1 MSDLK
6 NIKEVE
12 YSSIMKQSYIDY
24 AMSVALSRA
33 LPDVRDSL
41 KPVQRRI
48 LWAMHELK
56 AYPNTPHRK
65 LARIVGDTMGKY
77 HAHSDASIEGSAVFL
92 AQAWNSNY
100 PLLDGHGNFGSIDG
114 DPAAASR
121 YIEARL
127 SKISLEML
135 RDVDCNTVDMV
146 PNFDNTE
153 FEPVVLPARYP
164 NLLVNGSQ
172 GIAVGMASNIPP
184 HNLGESIDGC
194 IAMLDA
200 QMNNSDV
207 SNDDLLEIIKGPDFP
222 TGAVILGNSYKD
234 VYRTGKG
241 KIEMECVYH
250 IEPNGKNKENIVIE
264 EIPFRVNK
272 RDLIIAIA
280 DRVKDTKMDVT
291 DIRDESSREGIRIV
305 IELKKGAIADII
317 INDLKKHTQLR
328 SNFNANM
335 LCIVDGR
342 PKCIDLHDIIMYYL
356 KHQEEIVSRRTKYE
370 LDKAMARIHIVEG
383 LLKAIE
389 HIDEII
395 ALIKAAD
402 DAEGAR
408 ASLMEKFGFSEIQ
421 AQYIVEMK
429 LRSLA
434 GLETQKLKDEMDA
447 LNKKI
452 ANCNKILGSRK
463 ELLKL
468 IKKELLEIKKKHA
481 TPRKTEHVMDYSD
494 ITMEDIIS
502 NDEVIII
509 RSAMGYIKRIRP
521 EQFRAQ
527 KKGGM
532 GSKGIATIENDYI
545 TDIIR
550 TTAHAPIMFFT
561 SAGRGY
567 MMKAYQIPESN
578 KNTRGTAL
586 VSLLKLPANE
596 TITNVAS
603 YSMTENDFLMIATK
617 NGMVKRI
624 DVSTLPDKIRST
636 GLILTNLNEGD
647 EVRSVAIVKENDNVM
662 LVTKDGQCLC
672 YPVSNVRPMGRTAAG
687 VHGMKLNPGDE
698 VVNMQPQQKDHSV
711 IIVTEKAY
719 AKRIDS
725 TQFKEFKTRNGKG
738 QRAIQAAKMVQTGK
752 IISVMNVDNE
762 EADLVLITDSGK
774 VLRTPVAKIPVYSRV
789 ARGVRTMKLP
799 DGVSVADATQI
810 DKAKEEDVA
819 LFDDELITNAHEEL
833 GTDE

>member
-1 MSDLK
+1 MAQWFNASPK
-6 NIKEVE
+6 
-12 YSSIMKQSYIDY
+12 
-24 AMSVALSRA
+24 AAL
-33 LPDVRDSL
+33 
-41 KPVQRRI
+41 I
-48 LWAMHELK
+48 
-56 AYPNTPHRK
+56 
-65 LARIVGDTMGKY
+65 
-77 HAHSDASIEGSAVFL
+77 
-92 AQAWNSNY
+92 
-100 PLLDGHGNFGSIDG
+100 DGHGNYGSLDG
-114 DPAAASR
+114 DPAAAAR

-153 FEPVVLPARYP
+153 VEPVVLPSRFP
-164 NLLVNGSQ
+164 NLLVNGTQ

-194 IAMLDA
+194 VAMLDA

-207 SNDDLLEIIKGPDFP
+207 TNDDLLEIIQGPDFP
-222 TGAVILGNSYKD
+222 TGAVILGNSYKE

-250 IEPNGKNKENIVIE
+250 IEPNGKNKENIVID

-272 RDLIIAIA
+272 RDLVIAIA
-280 DRVKDTKMDVT
+280 ERVKNTKMDVT
-291 DIRDESSREGIRIV
+291 DVRDESSREGIRIV
-305 IELKKGAIADII
+305 IELKKGAIADMI

-328 SNFNANM
+328 ANFNANM

-342 PKCIDLHDIIMYYL
+342 PKCLDLHDIIMYYL
-356 KHQEEIVSRRTKYE
+356 QHQENIVSRRTQYE

-402 DAEGAR
+402 DAESAR
-408 ASLMEKFGFSEIQ
+408 ASLITTFGFTEIQ

-494 ITMEDIIS
+494 ITMEDIIA

-624 DVSTLPDKIRST
+624 DVATLPDKIRST

-647 EVRSVAIVKENDNVM
+647 EVRSVAIVKEDDNVM

-738 QRAIQAAKMVQTGK
+738 QRAIQAAKMTQTGK

-762 EADLVLITDSGK
+762 DADLVLITDSGK

-799 DGVSVADATQI
+799 DGVNVADATQI

-833 GTDE
+833 NAEE

>member
-1 MSDLK
+1 MAQWFNASPK
-6 NIKEVE
+6 
-12 YSSIMKQSYIDY
+12 
-24 AMSVALSRA
+24 AAL
-33 LPDVRDSL
+33 
-41 KPVQRRI
+41 I
-48 LWAMHELK
+48 
-56 AYPNTPHRK
+56 
-65 LARIVGDTMGKY
+65 
-77 HAHSDASIEGSAVFL
+77 
-92 AQAWNSNY
+92 
-100 PLLDGHGNFGSIDG
+100 DGHGNYGSLDG
-114 DPAAASR
+114 DPAAAAR

-153 FEPVVLPARYP
+153 VEPVVLPSRFP
-164 NLLVNGSQ
+164 NLLVNGTQ

-194 IAMLDA
+194 VAMLDA

-207 SNDDLLEIIKGPDFP
+207 TNDDLITIIQGPDFP
-222 TGAVILGNSYKD
+222 TGAVILGNSYKE

-250 IEPNGKNKENIVIE
+250 IEPNGKNKENIVID

-272 RDLIIAIA
+272 RDLVIAIA
-280 DRVKDTKMDVT
+280 DRVKNTKMDVT
-291 DIRDESSREGIRIV
+291 DVRDESSREGIRIV
-305 IELKKGAIADII
+305 IELKKGAIADMI

-328 SNFNANM
+328 ANFNANM

-342 PKCIDLHDIIMYYL
+342 PKCLDLHDIIMYYL
-356 KHQEEIVSRRTKYE
+356 QHQENIVSRRTQYE

-402 DAEGAR
+402 DAESAR
-408 ASLMEKFGFSEIQ
+408 ASLITTFGFTEIQ

-434 GLETQKLKDEMDA
+434 GLETQKLKDEMDV

-481 TPRKTEHVMDYSD
+481 IPRKTEHVMDYSD
-494 ITMEDIIS
+494 ITMEDIIA

-509 RSAMGYIKRIRP
+509 RSAMGYIKRIGP

-624 DVSTLPDKIRST
+624 DVATLPDKIRST

-647 EVRSVAIVKENDNVM
+647 EVRSVAIVKEDDNVM

-738 QRAIQAAKMVQTGK
+738 QRAIQAAKMTQTGK

-762 EADLVLITDSGK
+762 DADLVLITDSGK

-799 DGVSVADATQI
+799 DGVNVADATQI

-833 GTDE
+833 NAEE

>member
-1 MSDLK
+1 MPETIESKYLH
-6 NIKEVE
+6 NI
-12 YSSIMKQSYIDY
+12 MGQSYINY
-24 AMSVALSRA
+24 SMSVISDRA
-33 LPDVRDSL
+33 LPDIRDGL

-56 AYPNTPHRK
+56 NYPTAPHRK
-65 LARIVGDTMGKY
+65 CARIVGDTIGKLHPHGEAAIY
-77 HAHSDASIEGSAVFL
+77 GALVYL
-92 AQAWNSNY
+92 AQPWASHRT
-100 PLLDGHGNFGSIDG
+100 LIDGHGNFGNLDG
-114 DPAAASR
+114 EGAAAMR
-121 YIEARL
+121 YTEARL
-127 SKISLEML
+127 SKLAMEML
-135 RDVDCNTVDMV
+135 RDVECDTVKII

-153 FEPVVLPARYP
+153 VEPVVLPARFP
-164 NLLVNGSQ
+164 NLLVNGTQ
-172 GIAVGMASNIPP
+172 GIAVGMASNMPP

-194 IAMLDA
+194 VAMLDA
-200 QMNNSDV
+200 QMNNSDIT
-207 SNDDLLEIIKGPDFP
+207 NDELLEYIKGPDFP

-250 IEPNGKNKENIVIE
+250 IEPNGKNKENIIID

-342 PKCIDLHDIIMYYL
+342 PKCLDLHDIIMYYL

-408 ASLMEKFGFSEIQ
+408 ASLMEKFGFTEIQ

-647 EVRSVAIVKENDNVM
+647 EVRSVAIVKEDDNVM

-762 EADLVLITDSGK
+762 DADLVLITDSGK

-799 DGVSVADATQI
+799 DGVNVADATQI

-833 GTDE
+833 SAEE

>member
-1 MSDLK
+1 METIENKLLHK
-6 NIKEVE
+6 ILG
-12 YSSIMKQSYIDY
+12 QSYIDY
-24 AMSVALSRA
+24 SMSVIQSRA
-33 LPDVRDSL
+33 LPSVEDGL
-41 KPVQRRI
+41 KPVQRRL
-48 LWAMHELK
+48 LWAMQELK
-56 AYPNTPHRK
+56 AFPNTPHRK

-77 HAHSDASIEGSAVFL
+77 HAHGDSSIEGAAVYL
-92 AQAWNSNY
+92 AQWWNMGI
-100 PLLDGHGNFGSIDG
+100 PLVDGHGNYGSRDG

-127 SKISLEML
+127 SKIALEML
-135 RDVDCNTVDMV
+135 RDVDCNTVNMV

-153 FEPVVLPARYP
+153 KEPVILPARFP
-164 NLLVNGSQ
+164 NLLVNGTQ

-194 IAMLDA
+194 VAMLDA
-200 QMNNSDV
+200 QMKDEDV
-207 SNDDLLEIIKGPDFP
+207 TNDELLEYIKGPDFP
-222 TGAVILGNSYKD
+222 TGAVILGNSYKE

-250 IEPNGKNKENIVIE
+250 IEPNGKGKENIVID

-272 RDLIIAIA
+272 KDLVEAIA
-280 DRVKDTKMDVT
+280 SRAKDTKMEIT
-291 DIRDESSREGIRIV
+291 DIRDETSREGMRIV

-342 PKCIDLHDIIMYYL
+342 PKCLDLHDIIMYYL

-370 LDKAMARIHIVEG
+370 LDKATARMHIVEG
-383 LLKAIE
+383 LLNAIA

-408 ASLMEKFGFSEIQ
+408 AALMEKFGFTEIQ

-434 GLETQKLKDEMDA
+434 GLETLKLKDELEA
-447 LNKKI
+447 LTKKV
-452 ANCNKILGSRK
+452 AGCNKILGSRK

-468 IKKELLEIKKKHA
+468 IKKELLEIKKRHA
-481 TPRKTEHVMDYSD
+481 TPRKTDHVMDYSD
-494 ITMEDIIS
+494 ITMEDIIA

-532 GSKGIATIENDYI
+532 GSKGITTIENDYI

-561 SAGRGY
+561 SSGRGY

-596 TITNVAS
+596 TITNIAS
-603 YSMTENDFLMIATK
+603 HSLTGNDFLMIATK
-617 NGMVKRI
+617 NGMIKRMAI
-624 DVSTLPDKIRST
+624 SSLPEKIRST

-647 EVRSVAIVKENDNVM
+647 EVRSVTIVTEDDNVM

-687 VHGMKLNPGDE
+687 VHGIKLNPGDE
-698 VVNMQPQQKDHSV
+698 VVSMQPQLKDHSV
-711 IIVTEKAY
+711 VIVTEKAY

-725 TQFKEFKTRNGKG
+725 AHFKEFKTRNGKG
-738 QRAIQAAKMVQTGK
+738 QRAIKANKMVQTGK

-762 EADLVLITDSGK
+762 EADLVLITDGGK
-774 VLRTPVAKIPVYSRV
+774 VLRTPIAKIPVYSRT

-799 DGVSVADATQI
+799 DGVTVADAAQI
-810 DKAKEEDVA
+810 DKAKEEDEA
-819 LFDDELITNAHEEL
+819 LFDELITNAHEEL
-833 GTDE
+833 NDVE

>member
-1 MSDLK
+1 
-6 NIKEVE
+6 
-12 YSSIMKQSYIDY
+12 
-24 AMSVALSRA
+24 
-33 LPDVRDSL
+33 
-41 KPVQRRI
+41 
-48 LWAMHELK
+48 
-56 AYPNTPHRK
+56 
-65 LARIVGDTMGKY
+65 MG
-77 HAHSDASIEGSAVFL
+77 I
-92 AQAWNSNY
+92 
-100 PLLDGHGNFGSIDG
+100 PLVDGHGNYGSLDG
-114 DPAAASR
+114 DPAAAAR

-153 FEPVVLPARYP
+153 VEPVILPSRFP
-164 NLLVNGSQ
+164 NLLVNGTQ

-194 IAMLDA
+194 VAMLDA

-207 SNDDLLEIIKGPDFP
+207 TNDDLLEIIKGPDFP
-222 TGAVILGNSYKD
+222 TGAVILGNSYKE

-250 IEPNGKNKENIVIE
+250 IEPNGKNKENIVID

-272 RDLIIAIA
+272 RDLVIAIA
-280 DRVKDTKMDVT
+280 ERVKNTKMDVT
-291 DIRDESSREGIRIV
+291 DVRDESSREGIRIV
-305 IELKKGAIADII
+305 IELKKGAIADMI

-328 SNFNANM
+328 ANFNANM

-342 PKCIDLHDIIMYYL
+342 PKCLDLHDIIMYYL
-356 KHQEEIVSRRTKYE
+356 QHQENIVSRRTQYE

-402 DAEGAR
+402 DAESAR
-408 ASLMEKFGFSEIQ
+408 ASLITTFGFTEIQ

-481 TPRKTEHVMDYSD
+481 VPRQTEHVMDYSD
-494 ITMEDIIS
+494 ITMEDIIA

-624 DVSTLPDKIRST
+624 DVATLPDKIRST

-647 EVRSVAIVKENDNVM
+647 EVRSVAIVKEDDNVM

-738 QRAIQAAKMVQTGK
+738 QRAIQAAKMTQTGK

-762 EADLVLITDSGK
+762 DADLVLITDSGK

-799 DGVSVADATQI
+799 DGVNVADATQI

-833 GTDE
+833 NAEE

>member
-1 MSDLK
+1 METIENKLLHK
-6 NIKEVE
+6 ILG
-12 YSSIMKQSYIDY
+12 QSYIDY
-24 AMSVALSRA
+24 SMSVIQARA
-33 LPDVRDSL
+33 LPAVEDGL

-48 LWAMHELK
+48 LWAMQELK
-56 AYPNTPHRK
+56 AYPNTPYRK

-77 HAHSDASIEGSAVFL
+77 HAHGDSSIEGAAVYM
-92 AQAWNSNY
+92 AQWFNMGSGAM
-100 PLLDGHGNFGSIDG
+100 LIDGHGNYGSLDG

-127 SKISLEML
+127 SKIALEML
-135 RDVDCNTVDMV
+135 RDVDCDTVDMV

-153 FEPVVLPARYP
+153 KEPVVLPARFP
-164 NLLVNGSQ
+164 NLLVNGTQ
-172 GIAVGMASNIPP
+172 GIAVGMASNMPP

-194 IAMLDA
+194 VAMLDA
-200 QMNNSDV
+200 QMKDSDV
-207 SNDDLLEIIKGPDFP
+207 TNDDLIEIIKGPDFP

-250 IEPNGKNKENIVIE
+250 IEPNGKGKENIVID
-264 EIPFRVNK
+264 EIPFRVVK
-272 RDLIIAIA
+272 KDLVEAIA
-280 DRVKDTKMDVT
+280 NRVKDAKLEVT
-291 DIRDESSREGIRIV
+291 DIRDETSREGMRIV

-328 SNFNANM
+328 ANFNANM

-342 PKCIDLHDIIMYYL
+342 PKCLDLHDIIMYYL
-356 KHQEEIVSRRTKYE
+356 QHQEEIVTRRTKYE

-383 LLKAIE
+383 LLNAIA

-402 DAEGAR
+402 DAESAR
-408 ASLMEKFGFSEIQ
+408 ASIMEAFGFTEIQ

-434 GLETQKLKDEMDA
+434 GLETQKLKDELDA
-447 LNKKI
+447 LNKK
-452 ANCNKILGSRK
+452 AAQCNKILGNRK

-494 ITMEDIIS
+494 ITMEDIIA

-550 TTAHAPIMFFT
+550 TTAHAPIFFFT
-561 SAGRGY
+561 SSGRGY

-586 VSLLKLPANE
+586 VSLLKLSANE
-596 TITNVAS
+596 VITNITSHIWNATD
-603 YSMTENDFLMIATK
+603 YLMIATK

-624 DVSTLPDKIRST
+624 AMSSLPDKIRST
-636 GLILTNLNEGD
+636 GLILTNLNDGD
-647 EVRSVAIVKENDNVM
+647 EVRSVTIVKEDDNVM

-672 YPVSNVRPMGRTAAG
+672 YPVENVRPMGRTAAG
-687 VHGMKLNPGDE
+687 VHGIKLNDGDE
-698 VVNMQPQQKDHSV
+698 VISMQPQQKDHSV
-711 IIVTEKAY
+711 VIVTEKAY

-738 QRAIQAAKMVQTGK
+738 QRAIKANKMTQTGK
-752 IISVMNVDNE
+752 IISVMNVDSE
-762 EADLVLITDSGK
+762 EADLVLITDGGK
-774 VLRTPVAKIPVYSRV
+774 VLRTPIAKIPVYSRT

-799 DGVSVADATQI
+799 DGATVADAAQI

-833 GTDE
+833 NATE

>member
-1 MSDLK
+1 MAQWFNASPK
-6 NIKEVE
+6 
-12 YSSIMKQSYIDY
+12 
-24 AMSVALSRA
+24 AAL
-33 LPDVRDSL
+33 
-41 KPVQRRI
+41 I
-48 LWAMHELK
+48 
-56 AYPNTPHRK
+56 
-65 LARIVGDTMGKY
+65 
-77 HAHSDASIEGSAVFL
+77 
-92 AQAWNSNY
+92 
-100 PLLDGHGNFGSIDG
+100 DGHGNYGSLDG
-114 DPAAASR
+114 DPAAAAR

-153 FEPVVLPARYP
+153 VEPVVLPSRFP
-164 NLLVNGSQ
+164 NLLVNGTQ

-194 IAMLDA
+194 VAMLDA

-207 SNDDLLEIIKGPDFP
+207 TNDDLLEIIQGPDFP
-222 TGAVILGNSYKD
+222 TGAVILGNSYKE

-250 IEPNGKNKENIVIE
+250 IEPNGKNKENIVID

-272 RDLIIAIA
+272 RDLVIAIA
-280 DRVKDTKMDVT
+280 ERVKNTKMDVT
-291 DIRDESSREGIRIV
+291 DVRDESSREGIRIV
-305 IELKKGAIADII
+305 IELKKGAIADMI

-328 SNFNANM
+328 ANFNANM

-342 PKCIDLHDIIMYYL
+342 PKCLDLHDIIMYYL
-356 KHQEEIVSRRTKYE
+356 QHQENIVSRRTQYE

-408 ASLMEKFGFSEIQ
+408 AALIEKFGFSEIQ

-494 ITMEDIIS
+494 ITMEDIIA

-586 VSLLKLPANE
+586 VSLLKLPTNE

-624 DVSTLPDKIRST
+624 DVATLPDKIRST

-647 EVRSVAIVKENDNVM
+647 EVRSVAIVKEDDNVM

-738 QRAIQAAKMVQTGK
+738 QRAIQAAKMTQTGK

-762 EADLVLITDSGK
+762 DADLVLITDSGK

-799 DGVSVADATQI
+799 DGVNVADATQI

-833 GTDE
+833 NAEE

>member
-1 MSDLK
+1 M
-6 NIKEVE
+6 
-12 YSSIMKQSYIDY
+12 Y
-24 AMSVALSRA
+24 
-33 LPDVRDSL
+33 
-41 KPVQRRI
+41 
-48 LWAMHELK
+48 
-56 AYPNTPHRK
+56 
-65 LARIVGDTMGKY
+65 
-77 HAHSDASIEGSAVFL
+77 L
-92 AQAWNSNY
+92 AQWFNMG
-100 PLLDGHGNFGSIDG
+100 PGTMLIDGHGNFGSIDG
-114 DPAAASR
+114 DSAAASR

-127 SKISLEML
+127 SKIALEML
-135 RDVDCNTVDMV
+135 RDIDCNTVDMV

-153 FEPVVLPARYP
+153 QEPVVLPARFP
-164 NLLVNGSQ
+164 NLLVNGTQ

-194 IAMLDA
+194 VAMLDA
-200 QMNNSDV
+200 QMNNSDIT
-207 SNDDLLEIIKGPDFP
+207 NDELLEYIKGPDFP

-250 IEPNGKNKENIVIE
+250 IEPNGKNKENIVID

-272 RDLIIAIA
+272 RDLVMAIA
-280 DRVKDTKMDVT
+280 DRVKNTKMDVA
-291 DIRDESSREGIRIV
+291 DVRDESSRGIIRIV

-342 PKCIDLHDIIMYYL
+342 PKCLDLHDIIMYYL
-356 KHQEEIVSRRTKYE
+356 RHQEEIVSRRTKYE

-408 ASLMEKFGFSEIQ
+408 AALIEKFGFSEIQ

-452 ANCNKILGSRK
+452 ANCNKILGNRK

-468 IKKELLEIKKKHA
+468 IKKELLEIKKKHVV
-481 TPRKTEHVMDYSD
+481 PRQTEHVMDYSD
-494 ITMEDIIS
+494 ITMEDIIA

-624 DVSTLPDKIRST
+624 DVATLPDKIRST

-647 EVRSVAIVKENDNVM
+647 EVRSVAIVKEDDNVM

-738 QRAIQAAKMVQTGK
+738 QRAIQAAKMTQTGK

-762 EADLVLITDSGK
+762 DADLVLITDSGK

-799 DGVSVADATQI
+799 DGVNVADATQI

-833 GTDE
+833 NAEE

>member
-1 MSDLK
+1 
-6 NIKEVE
+6 
-12 YSSIMKQSYIDY
+12 
-24 AMSVALSRA
+24 
-33 LPDVRDSL
+33 
-41 KPVQRRI
+41 
-48 LWAMHELK
+48 
-56 AYPNTPHRK
+56 
-65 LARIVGDTMGKY
+65 MG
-77 HAHSDASIEGSAVFL
+77 I
-92 AQAWNSNY
+92 
-100 PLLDGHGNFGSIDG
+100 PLIDGHGNYGSIDG
-114 DPAAASR
+114 DPAAAAR

-135 RDVDCNTVDMV
+135 RDIDCNTVEMV

-153 FEPVVLPARYP
+153 FEPVVLPARFP
-164 NLLVNGSQ
+164 NLLVNGTQ

-194 IAMLDA
+194 AAMLDA
-200 QMNNSDV
+200 QMNNSDIT
-207 SNDDLLEIIKGPDFP
+207 NDELLEYIKGPDFP

-250 IEPNGKNKENIVIE
+250 IEPNGKNKENIVID

-272 RDLIIAIA
+272 RDLVIAIA
-280 DRVKDTKMDVT
+280 DRVKNTKMDVA
-291 DIRDESSREGIRIV
+291 DVRDESSRGAIRIV

-342 PKCIDLHDIIMYYL
+342 PKCLDLHDIIMYYL

-647 EVRSVAIVKENDNVM
+647 EVRSVAIVKEDDNVM

-738 QRAIQAAKMVQTGK
+738 QRAIQASKMVQTGK

-762 EADLVLITDSGK
+762 DADLVLITDSGK

-833 GTDE
+833 NAEE

>member
-1 MSDLK
+1 MAQWFNAS
-6 NIKEVE
+6 
-12 YSSIMKQSYIDY
+12 
-24 AMSVALSRA
+24 
-33 LPDVRDSL
+33 P
-41 KPVQRRI
+41 
-48 LWAMHELK
+48 K
-56 AYPNTPHRK
+56 AT
-65 LARIVGDTMGKY
+65 LI
-77 HAHSDASIEGSAVFL
+77 
-92 AQAWNSNY
+92 
-100 PLLDGHGNFGSIDG
+100 DGHGNYGSLDG
-114 DPAAASR
+114 DPAAAAR

-153 FEPVVLPARYP
+153 VEPVILPSRFP
-164 NLLVNGSQ
+164 NLLVNGTQ

-194 IAMLDA
+194 VAMLDA

-207 SNDDLLEIIKGPDFP
+207 TNDDLLEIIQGPDFP
-222 TGAVILGNSYKD
+222 TGAVILGNSYKE

-250 IEPNGKNKENIVIE
+250 IEPNGKNKENIVID

-272 RDLIIAIA
+272 RDLVIAIA
-280 DRVKDTKMDVT
+280 ERVKNTKMDVT
-291 DIRDESSREGIRIV
+291 DVRDESSREGIRIV
-305 IELKKGAIADII
+305 IELKKGAIADMI

-328 SNFNANM
+328 ANFNANM

-342 PKCIDLHDIIMYYL
+342 PKCLDLHDIIMYYL
-356 KHQEEIVSRRTKYE
+356 QHQENIVSRRTQYE

-402 DAEGAR
+402 DAESAR
-408 ASLMEKFGFSEIQ
+408 ASLITTFGFTEIQ

-452 ANCNKILGSRK
+452 ANCNKILSSRK

-494 ITMEDIIS
+494 ITMEDIIA

-624 DVSTLPDKIRST
+624 DVATLPDKIRST

-647 EVRSVAIVKENDNVM
+647 EVRSVAIVKEDDNVM

-738 QRAIQAAKMVQTGK
+738 QRAIQAAKMTQTGK

-762 EADLVLITDSGK
+762 DADLVLITDSGK

-799 DGVSVADATQI
+799 DGVNVADATQI

-833 GTDE
+833 NAEE